1 MSQHHLGV
9 PFSSIFL
16 FFFSYW
22 PALRTQIFFS
32 LAILFGN
39 SRELTLPGANDA
51 NVSIVS

>member
-1 MSQHHLGV
+1 MSQRHLGV
-9 PFSSIFL
+9 PFSR
-16 FFFSYW
+16 FFFSNW